1 MLFSLFIFVVIIKG
15 MENDKN
21 DYRLDPS
28 LNDRLLKT
36 RTIMISGEI
45 NKDRADQFAREI
57 LVLDSES
64 SDPIYVYIN
73 SPGGDVDSG
82 FAIYDMIRFVSSP
95 VTMIGMGLVAS
106 AAALIFL
113 AVPSERRVALP
124 DSTYLIHQPLS
135 QLKGVAIDVAIYAD
149 KIEALRH
156 KLDAVIAEATGKTRE
171 EVEKDTERDC
181 WLTAEEAL
189 DYGLLSR
196 IVREKKEII

>member
-21 DYRLDPS
+21 DYRPDPS

-156 KLDAVIAEATGKTRE
+156 KLDTVIAEATGKTRE

>member
-1 MLFSLFIFVVIIKG
+1 

-21 DYRLDPS
+21 EYKPDPS

-36 RTIMISGEI
+36 RTVMISGEI
-45 NKDRADQFAREI
+45 NRDRADEFARQM

-95 VTMIGMGLVAS
+95 VTIIGMGLVAS

-113 AVPSERRVALP
+113 AVPAERRVGLP

-135 QLKGVAIDVAIYAD
+135 QLRGVAIDVAIYAD

-156 KLDAVIAEATGKTRE
+156 KLDRVIAEAVGKTAD
-171 EVEKDTERDC
+171 EVAKDTERDC
-181 WLTAEEAL
+181 WMTADEAL
-189 DYGLLSR
+189 SYGLLSR
-196 IVREKKEII
+196 IVKSKSEI

>member
-21 DYRLDPS
+21 DYRPDPS

-135 QLKGVAIDVAIYAD
+135 QLKGVAIAVAIYAD

>member
-21 DYRLDPS
+21 DYRPDPS

-36 RTIMISGEI
+36 RTIMISGKI